1 MSTEQPTCCPRDR
14 RSLTEITAIKLQC
27 DLVMRGGIASGLVY
41 PRAIAK
47 LAEIYDFRSIGGTS
61 VGAIAAT
68 GTSATALGS
77 KTGPDHFQ
85 TRLKRLPEEL
95 SETRDGKTVLER
107 LFQPQP
113 GTR

>member
-1 MSTEQPTCCPRDR
+1 MH
-14 RSLTEITAIKLQC
+14 EITAIKLQC

-68 GTSATALGS
+68 GS
-77 KTGPDHFQ
+77 
-85 TRLKRLPEEL
+85 R
-95 SETRDGKTVLER
+95 
-107 LFQPQP
+107 PQH
-113 GTR
+113 

>member
-1 MSTEQPTCCPRDR
+1 MP
-14 RSLTEITAIKLQC
+14 EITAIKLQC

-47 LAEIYDFRSIGGTS
+47 LAETYDFRSIGGTS

-68 GTSATALGS
+68 GTSAAALGS

-95 SETRDGKTVLER
+95 SQGCLSS
-107 LFQPQP
+107 LFSHRWTHRPKFP
-113 GTR
+113 TTAKRRPSLRF

>member
-1 MSTEQPTCCPRDR
+1 MP
-14 RSLTEITAIKLQC
+14 EIAAIKLQC
-27 DLVMRGGIASGLVY
+27 DLVMRDGIASGLVY

-47 LAEIYDFRSIGGTS
+47 LAETYDFRSIGGTS

-68 GTSATALGS
+68 GTSAAALGS
-77 KTGPDHFQ
+77 KTGLGHFQ